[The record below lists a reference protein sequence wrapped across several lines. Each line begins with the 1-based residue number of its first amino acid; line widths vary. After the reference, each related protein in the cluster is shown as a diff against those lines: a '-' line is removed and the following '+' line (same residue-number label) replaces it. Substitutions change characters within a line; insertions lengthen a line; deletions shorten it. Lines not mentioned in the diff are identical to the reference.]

1 MTKETAMSIEAQVT
15 QFNETYEIPMA
26 LKPTLPTE
34 HQANLCND
42 LIVEELM
49 ELNDAFDN
57 ADIVEIADALTDI
70 IYVAAQQAVAWGLPI
85 DALLRE
91 VQRSNMS
98 KLGADGLPMYRDD
111 GKVIKGPNFSE
122 PQISTILVQKLDAVN
137 TDFRSNVQ

>member
-1 MTKETAMSIEAQVT
+1 MTLEYQVT
-15 QFNETYEIPMA
+15 QFNETYDVPMA

-34 HQANLCND
+34 YEATLCND
-42 LIVEELM
+42 LIAEELM

-70 IYVAAQQAVAWGLPI
+70 IYVAAQQAVKWGLPI

-98 KLGADGLPMYRDD
+98 KLGADGLPIFRED
-111 GKVIKGPNFSE
+111 GKVLKGPDFSE
-122 PQISTILVQKLDAVN
+122 PRIAQILVDKLDSVTN
-137 TDFRSNVQ
+137 FRSTV